1 MATEAHE
8 APSLSRLRASAS
20 SRVRQ
25 STTWQYVSLLWGAM
39 PTRVA
44 LAITLTVALALTE
57 GVGLLLLLPLLQL
70 VGFNTEQGTTGS
82 ITHYVTS
89 LFTLT
94 GFPVTLVSVLAVYV
108 AIMSLYALFTRWQS
122 NTSYTITYEL
132 ESLLRQRL
140 YNAIINTTWLF
151 FSRQRASTFTH
162 ALTAEIERVGS
173 GTQQVLQLAVSVMVV
188 VVYLFVAWQLSAVV
202 TGAVVVC
209 GIILLLALR
218 SKVSLARAKG
228 TALSIDTRELYGT
241 VTEHLDGMKTVKS
254 YGAQEQNAALFS
266 KFNERIK
273 GANVGYIRNWSGTR
287 SLFDIGS
294 VLILGAS
301 LVVLIEILHIPGA
314 IALLLLFL
322 FYRIIPQFSSIQQTY
337 QYFINML
344 PSFANVM
351 AIQTRCEAAAERE
364 IDDPQEVNLQQHIE
378 FRAVSFAYTDDGQ
391 AAVNNINLTIN
402 AAETI
407 AVVGSSGAGKST
419 LADLIMGLILPR
431 EGQVLIDDVP
441 LNAERL
447 YAWRRHIGY
456 VAQDTFL
463 FNDTVRANLLWAR
476 PAASDAELTAALRTA
491 AAEEFVLKLPEGI
504 ETVLGD
510 RGVRLSGGER
520 QRLALARALLRQPTV
535 LLLDEAT
542 SSLDSEN
549 EKRIQ
554 DAIEALHGDMTI
566 VIITHRLSTIRKA
579 DIIYVLEDGRV
590 VESGDWAAL
599 KGNEQGRF
607 SALGQA
613 QWAA

>member
-1 MATEAHE
+1 
-8 APSLSRLRASAS
+8 
-20 SRVRQ
+20 
-25 STTWQYVSLLWGAM
+25 M
-39 PTRVA
+39 PGQVA
-44 LAITLTVALALTE
+44 LAVTLTVALALTE

-70 VGFNTEQGTTGS
+70 VGFNTGQGTTGS
-82 ITHYVTS
+82 ITYYVAS
-89 LFTLT
+89 FFTLV
-94 GFPVTLVSVLAVYV
+94 GFPITLVSVLAVYV
-108 AIMSLYALFTRWQS
+108 VIMSLYALLNRWQN
-122 NTSYTITYEL
+122 NTSFTITYEL

-151 FSRQRASTFTH
+151 FSRQRASTFIH
-162 ALTAEIERVGS
+162 ALTAEIERVGA

-188 VVYLFVAWQLSAVV
+188 LVYLFIAWQLSAVV

-209 GIILLLALR
+209 GIILLLTLR
-218 SKVSLARAKG
+218 RKVSLARAKG
-228 TALSIDTRELYGT
+228 TALSADTRELFGAI
-241 VTEHLDGMKTVKS
+241 TEHLNGMKAIKS

-266 KFNERIK
+266 KFNEQIK

-314 IALLLLFL
+314 VALLLLFL
-322 FYRIIPQFSSIQQTY
+322 FYRIIPKFSSIQQTY

-344 PSFANVM
+344 PSFANIM

-364 IDDPQEVNLQQHIE
+364 IDDPQEVNLQQCIE
-378 FRAVSFAYTDDGQ
+378 FRDVSFAYTDDGQ
-391 AAVNNINLTIN
+391 AAVNNINFVVN
-402 AAETI
+402 AAETTAI
-407 AVVGSSGAGKST
+407 VGSSGAGKST

-463 FNDTVRANLLWAR
+463 FNDTVRANLLWAY
-476 PAASDAELTAALRTA
+476 PTASDAEITAALRTA
-491 AAEEFVLKLPEGI
+491 AAEDFVSQLPSGI

-520 QRLALARALLRQPTV
+520 QRLALARALLRQPAV

-549 EKRIQ
+549 ERRIQ
-554 DAIEALHGDMTI
+554 DAIDALHGDMTI
-566 VIITHRLSTIRKA
+566 VIITHRLSTIRNA
-579 DIIYVLEDGRV
+579 DIIYVLEDGRII
-590 VESGDWAAL
+590 ESGDWATL
-599 KGNEQGRF
+599 SRKENGRF
-607 SALGQA
+607 NELCQVQGVARSNPRQ
-613 QWAA
+613 